1 MRIAATRRQIE
12 TVIAA
17 LVAVAAAIVGLS
29 SHEQRTLGPKFVAL
43 QRIARL
49 KNPVYLTQPPGPGSQ
64 LYVVQKGGTVRVIAN
79 DRLLRRPFLDI
90 RQLVEAHGVRSEPGM
105 ASIAFAPDYQRS
117 GLFYVAY
124 TDHRDT
130 LVVAQY
136 RRTQG
141 DPLIADPD
149 SGRTVLRIPEPTPQH
164 HGGLILFG
172 PDGHLYVG
180 TGDGGPPGDPQ
191 NAAQNT
197 KMLLGKI
204 LRIDPTPSGFTI
216 PADNPFVAK
225 PGRDEIWAYGL
236 RNPRGISFDRVTGT
250 IAIGDVGNDRYEEI
264 DYLPVAK
271 ARGANFG
278 WSAFE
283 AFAPFRGG
291 VPRRKTVLPAIAYRH
306 GPGCA
311 VAGGFVVRDSRL
323 ARIRGREIFGDYVF
337 GDYCT
342 GRLYG
347 FRPRVGRRAGKQRSF
362 RFDARYLTSIGRDNS
377 GRIYV
382 ITERGRTKKGK
393 ATLGSVYRL
402 VRHRKEVPG

>member
-12 TVIAA
+12 TVIAV

-90 RQLVEAHGVRSEPGM
+90 RQLVKAHGVRSEPGM
-105 ASIAFAPDYQRS
+105 ASIAFAPDYRRS
-117 GLFYVAY
+117 GLLYVAY
-124 TDHRDT
+124 TDHRDA

-136 RRTQG
+136 RRSRG
-141 DPLIADPD
+141 DPLVADPG
-149 SGRTVLRIPEPTPQH
+149 SGRTILRIPEPTAQH

-180 TGDGGPPGDPQ
+180 TGDGGPAGDPH

-197 KMLLGKI
+197 KVLLGKV
-204 LRIDPTPSGFTI
+204 LRIDPTPSGYAI
-216 PADNPFVAK
+216 PADNPLVAK

-250 IAIGDVGNDRYEEI
+250 VAIGDVGQNEVEEI
-264 DYLPVAK
+264 DFVRSG
-271 ARGANFG
+271 RGKNFG
-278 WSAFE
+278 WRPFEGRSRYTPGESAPGAVWPVMQRFHSKGYCSIT
-283 AFAPFRGG
+283 GG
-291 VPRRKTVLPAIAYRH
+291 V
-306 GPGCA
+306 
-311 VAGGFVVRDSRL
+311 VVRDRSVPAL
-323 ARIRGREIFGDYVF
+323 YGRYVF
-337 GDYCT
+337 GDFCR
-342 GRLYG
+342 GRIESATL
-347 FRPRVGRRAGKQRSF
+347 RPGRATQQRTTRLRVPSLSSF
-362 RFDARYLTSIGRDNS
+362 GEDARGRVYATSLEGP
-377 GRIYV
+377 
-382 ITERGRTKKGK
+382 
-393 ATLGSVYRL
+393 VYRIAA
-402 VRHRKEVPG
+402 RR